1 MRSLNAP
8 NNGQQ
13 IHQLFDGQTDE
24 LLARVTFSNEGYLVA
39 GVVEDSKHKLP
50 EITDK
55 WPETLVEA
63 NRRAEKRQ
71 RIDGFRTPSIIST
84 SAWAAKSSIHC
95 KRLPREIRVLWP
107 APSSVVS
114 GEEVAAS
121 GHAP

>member
-24 LLARVTFSNEGYLVA
+24 LLARVTFSNEGYLVT

-55 WPETLVEA
+55 WPETLAEA

-71 RIDGFRTPSIIST
+71 RIWLQDALDYINERMGHETFD
-84 SAWAAKSSIHC
+84 ALC
-95 KRLPREIRVLWP
+95 RLPREIRVLWP

-114 GEEVAAS
+114 VEEVAAS
-121 GHAP
+121 GHVP

>member
-39 GVVEDSKHKLP
+39 GIVEDSKHELP

-55 WPETLVEA
+55 WPETLAEA
-63 NRRAEKRQ
+63 NRRAE
-71 RIDGFRTPSIIST
+71 
-84 SAWAAKSSIHC
+84 
-95 KRLPREIRVLWP
+95 
-107 APSSVVS
+107 
-114 GEEVAAS
+114 
-121 GHAP
+121 

>member
-1 MRSLNAP
+1 MPSLNAP
-8 NNGQQ
+8 NNSQQ

-24 LLARVTFSNEGYLVA
+24 LLAHVTFSNEGYLVA
-39 GVVEDSKHKLP
+39 GIVEDSKHKLP

-55 WPETLVEA
+55 RPETSPKLTGV
-63 NRRAEKRQ
+63 RKR
-71 RIDGFRTPSIIST
+71 DSEYGFRTPSIISA
-84 SAWAAKSSIHC
+84 SAWAAKSSMHC
-95 KRLPREIRVLWP
+95 ARLPREIRVLWP